1 MSFVKRLIGASLF
14 AASVLIGSPAG
25 LAADPTKTVTIAL
38 ETNPDYLDGCSISSS
53 QVGIVLRQN
62 VIETLTVLDPKT
74 SQPQP
79 ELATSWERTS
89 DNTWRFHLRQG
100 VKFHD
105 GEDFNAQAVAT
116 ILARHFNSNLACL
129 DRTKIANVK
138 MTTNVV
144 DPYTID
150 ITTDPVQ
157 VLLPV
162 LFNFVGMF
170 APNTDNT
177 QLVRNPVGT
186 GPYKF
191 TSWDADGNITL
202 DAFDGYWGT
211 KPAVQEAKYVVRPD
225 SAVRAGM
232 VTTGEA
238 DIAQDI
244 AAQDA
249 TDPNTDFSFFN
260 TNTTRVRIVLTGP
273 PLDDIR
279 VRKALNLAF
288 DRDSLIG
295 TIMPAQVQ
303 KATQFFLPNINGYNP
318 DLKPWPYDPDQAKQL
333 LAQAKADGVPVDKPL
348 RLIGRIGFFANQE
361 EMLQALAQ
369 MWNAVGFNIKVE
381 MMEKSQWLKLVNRP
395 YPPDREPMLIQEM
408 HDNGN
413 GDAVFT
419 MPFKYHTGGQQSDIS
434 NPDLDKILDA
444 AAAATG
450 DQRTKLFQQ
459 ANQIVA
465 EDIIPAVPEY
475 YMVSYMRVGPKISFT
490 PDQTNGGEIDLA
502 KISFK

>member
-1 MSFVKRLIGASLF
+1 MSFVKKLLGATLF
-14 AASVLIGSPAG
+14 AATALVATHGM
-25 LAADPTKTVTIAL
+25 AADASKSVTIAL

-74 SQPQP
+74 GLPQP
-79 ELATSWERTS
+79 DLATSWDRV
-89 DNTWRFHLRQG
+89 DDHTWRFHLREG

-116 ILARHFNSNLACL
+116 ILARHFNPNLACL

-138 MTTNVV
+138 MTTKVV
-144 DPYTID
+144 DDHTID

-162 LFNFVGMF
+162 LFNMVGMF

-177 QLVRNPVGT
+177 QLSRSPIGT

-191 TSWDADGNITL
+191 TNWDSDGNITL
-202 DAFDGYWGT
+202 DRFDGYWGT
-211 KPAVQEAKYVVRPD
+211 KPAVEEAKYVVRPD
-225 SAVRAGM
+225 SAVRTAM
-232 VTTGEA
+232 VQTGEA

-249 TDPNTDFSFFN
+249 TDPKMDVSFFN
-260 TNTTRVRIVLTGP
+260 TNTTQVRIVYTAP
-273 PLDDIR
+273 PLNDIR

-295 TIMPAQVQ
+295 TILPAGVQ
-303 KATQFFLPNINGYNP
+303 KATHLYLPNINGYNP

-333 LAQAKADGVPVDKPL
+333 LAAAKADGVPVDQPL
-348 RLIGRIGFFANQE
+348 RLVGRIGFYANQE
-361 EMLQALAQ
+361 ELLQAMAQ

-381 MMEKSQWLKLVNRP
+381 MMEKSQWLALVNRP
-395 YPPDREPMLIQEM
+395 YPPVREPMLIAEM

-413 GDAVFT
+413 GDASFT
-419 MPFKYHTGGQQSDIS
+419 MPFKYHTGGQQSDTS
-434 NPDLDKILDA
+434 DPKLDKLLDD

-450 DQRTKLFQQ
+450 PERTKLYQE
-459 ANQIVA
+459 ADKMVA
-465 EDIIPAVPEY
+465 EDVVPSVFMY
-475 YMVSYMRVGPKISFT
+475 YMVSFMRVGPRIDFT
-490 PDQTNGGEIDLA
+490 PLASNTELDLA
-502 KISFK
+502 SIKFK